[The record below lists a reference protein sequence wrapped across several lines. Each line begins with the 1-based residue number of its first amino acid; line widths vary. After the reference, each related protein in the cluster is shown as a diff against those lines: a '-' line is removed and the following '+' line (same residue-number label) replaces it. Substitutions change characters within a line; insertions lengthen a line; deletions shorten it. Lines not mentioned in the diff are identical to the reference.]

1 MELTASNRLIQ
12 PPDVIIPVG
21 NGIIVKDTQLFCMGD
36 SSEGGILIPTV
47 AGDKKYG
54 IGEVVAVGPKC
65 VEVKEGDC
73 VVFQIASGAG
83 MDPIPNGTKYPDRF
97 KLVETSLCIVCR
109 IPKEKVDAEKARK
122 TAEANAAAGAVEAA
136 K

>member
-1 MELTASNRLIQ
+1 MEISASNRLIQ
-12 PPDVIIPVG
+12 PPDIIIPVG
-21 NGIIVKDTQLFCMGD
+21 NGIIVKDTQLFCIGNT
-36 SSEGGILIPTV
+36 SAGGIEIPDA

-54 IGEVVAVGPKC
+54 IGEVVAVGPRC
-65 VEVKEGDC
+65 VEVQEGDC

-83 MDPIPNGTKYPDRF
+83 MDPIPNGTSYPTRF

-109 IPKEKVDAEKARK
+109 IPKTKVDAEKAK
-122 TAEANAAAGAVEAA
+122 KAAEAEAAATAA